1 MIFCKKAMGDEQ
13 FVAQSFWQIL
23 SFMTYI
29 NISYL
34 NWTRFDNI
42 KVIQIKKIIPK
53 KISLHLKGFHS
64 SSPIVFQK

>member
-1 MIFCKKAMGDEQ
+1 MGLNSSSPKTFDK
-13 FVAQSFWQIL
+13 FYHL
-23 SFMTYI
+23 LTYI

-34 NWTRFDNI
+34 NWKRFDNI